1 MDFKAKSKNNE
12 FAGFMFDLDN
22 FKSVNDVYGHDEG
35 DELLKEF
42 SKILLNTFRRS
53 ECVGRLGGDE
63 FMVLVDNSELVN
75 IENITSRLQQNIEE
89 FNEKNNKPWKIEVSY
104 GVLKY
109 SISNVMDK
117 QKFYSSIDKLLY
129 LDEKRRKKSK
139 LQSNK
144 IIA

>member
-1 MDFKAKSKNNE
+1 MRQIDKNFFF
-12 FAGFMFDLDN
+12 FALP
-22 FKSVNDVYGHDEG
+22 VNDVYGHDEG

-42 SKILLNTFRRS
+42 SKILLRTFRRS

-75 IENITSRLQQNIEE
+75 IENIKNRLQQNIEE
-89 FNEKNNKPWKIEVSY
+89 FNKKNNKPWKIEVSY

-109 SISNVMDK
+109 TIGNVMDK

-129 LDEKRRKKSK
+129 VDKKRRKESK
-139 LQSNK
+139 LQRNRAYASTW
-144 IIA
+144 